1 MRMGRNTMI
10 ENTSSTKQAIPGAP
24 EALWT
29 PQQVAE
35 YLKVSRS
42 WVYQK
47 AEAGLIPV
55 IRLPGSSLLRFE
67 PEAIRAFAQGKWEPV
82 KVIPFRTVSSRP

>member
-1 MRMGRNTMI
+1 MPEHNTASEVI
-10 ENTSSTKQAIPGAP
+10 SGEP
-24 EALWT
+24 EGLWT
-29 PQQVAE
+29 PQQVAN

-55 IRLPGSSLLRFE
+55 IRMPGSSLLRFK
-67 PEAIRAFAQGKWEPV
+67 PDAIRAFARGEWEPV
-82 KVIPFRTVSSRP
+82 KILPFRPVQVRR

>member
-1 MRMGRNTMI
+1 MNDRANLTREATM
-10 ENTSSTKQAIPGAP
+10 TTGSRG
-24 EALWT
+24 LWT

-35 YLKVSRS
+35 YLNVSRS

-55 IRLPGSSLLRFE
+55 IRMPGSSLLRFD
-67 PEAIRAFAQGKWEPV
+67 PDAIGAFARGEWEPP
-82 KVIPFRTVSSRP
+82 KILPFRPVSSKR

>member
-1 MRMGRNTMI
+1 MNQ
-10 ENTSSTKQAIPGAP
+10 NAP
-24 EALWT
+24 SNPSPTDRAEEGLWT

-55 IRLPGSSLLRFE
+55 IRMPGSSLLRFE
-67 PEAIRAFAQGKWEPV
+67 PDAVRAYARGEWEPP
-82 KVIPFRTVSSRP
+82 KLLPFRPVSPKR

>member
-1 MRMGRNTMI
+1 MSETI
-10 ENTSSTKQAIPGAP
+10 STTNPSAIPEG
-24 EALWT
+24 LWT

-35 YLKVSRS
+35 FLKVSRS

-55 IRLPGSSLLRFE
+55 MRMPGSSLLRFE
-67 PEAIRAFAQGKWEPV
+67 PAKIQAYARGEWAPV
-82 KVIPFRTVSSRP
+82 KVIPLRPVSTKG